1 MPFIVDVYA
10 REVLDSR
17 GNPTVEVEVFTES
30 GAFGRALVPSGA
42 STGEYE
48 AVELRD
54 GDKERYLGK
63 GVLKA
68 VDNVNE
74 IIAPHLVGEEFSVLD
89 QVSVDQALIELDG
102 TENKGKLGANA
113 ILGVSMAVAHAAA
126 NYLDIPLYQYLGGF
140 NAKQLPVPMMNI
152 VNGGEHADNNVDIQ
166 EFMVMPIGAPN
177 FREALRMGAEIF
189 HSLKSVLKEK
199 GLNTA
204 VGDEGGFAP
213 NLGSNEEALQTIVLA
228 IEKAGYKPGE
238 EIFLAMDAASSEF
251 YNKEDGKYHLKGEG
265 VVKTSAEMVD
275 WYEDM
280 ATKYPIISIEDGLDE
295 NDWEGHKLLTER
307 LGKKVQLVGDDLFV
321 TNTKKLSEGIE
332 KGIGNSILIKVN
344 QIGTLTETFDAIEM
358 AKRAGYTAVISHRSG
373 ETEDNTIADIAV
385 ATNAGQIKTGAPS
398 RTDRVAKYNQL
409 LRIEDQLG
417 ETAQYNGLKSF
428 YNLKK

>member
-1 MPFIVDVYA
+1 MSAIVDVYA

-17 GNPTVEVEVFTES
+17 GNPTVEVEVYTED
-30 GAFGRALVPSGA
+30 GGFGRALVPSGA

-54 GDKERYLGK
+54 GDKSRYLGK

-68 VDNVNE
+68 VENVNE
-74 IIAPHLVGEEFSVLD
+74 IIAPAIIGFEVTD
-89 QVSVDQALIELDG
+89 QVGIDKTLIELDG

-113 ILGVSMAVAHAAA
+113 ILGVSLAVARAAA
-126 NYLDIPLYQYLGGF
+126 DELDMPLYQYLGGF
-140 NAKQLPVPMMNI
+140 NAKTLPVPMMNI
-152 VNGGEHADNNVDIQ
+152 LNGGAHADNNVDIQ
-166 EFMVMPIGAPN
+166 EFMIMPVGAKS

-189 HSLKSVLKEK
+189 HSLKAVLKAK
-199 GLNTA
+199 GYNTS

-213 NLGSNEEALQTIVLA
+213 NLKSNEEALQTIIEA

-238 EIFLAMDAASSEF
+238 EVMLAMDVASSEL
-251 YNKEDGKYHLKGEG
+251 YNKEDGKYHLEGEG
-265 VVKTSAEMVD
+265 VVRTSEEMVA
-275 WYEDM
+275 WYEELVS
-280 ATKYPIISIEDGLDE
+280 KYPIISIEDGLDE

-321 TNTKKLSEGIE
+321 TNTKKLAEGIE
-332 KGIGNSILIKVN
+332 KGVGNSILIKVN

-358 AKRAGYTAVISHRSG
+358 AKRAGYTAVVSHRSG
-373 ETEDNTIADIAV
+373 ETEDSTIADIAV

-417 ETAQYNGLKSF
+417 DTAIYNGIKSF

>member
-1 MPFIVDVYA
+1 MPIISDVYA

-17 GNPTVEVEVFTES
+17 GNPTIEVEVYTES

-54 GDKERYLGK
+54 GDKSRYLGK
-63 GVLKA
+63 GVQQA
-68 VDNVNE
+68 VENVNE
-74 IIAPHLVGEEFSVLD
+74 IIAPELVGLFDVLE
-89 QVSVDQALIELDG
+89 QVAIDEALIDLDG

-113 ILGVSMAVAHAAA
+113 ILGVSMAVARAAA
-126 NYLDIPLYQYLGGF
+126 DFLQIPLYQHLGGF
-140 NAKQLPVPMMNI
+140 NSKTLPVPMMNI
-152 VNGGEHADNNVDIQ
+152 INGGEHADNNVDIQ
-166 EFMVMPIGAPN
+166 EFMVMPVGAEN
-177 FREALRMGAEIF
+177 FKEALRMGAEIF
-189 HSLKSVLKEK
+189 HALKSVLSAK

-213 NLGSNEEALQTIVLA
+213 NLGSNEEALQTIIEA

-238 EIFLAMDAASSEF
+238 QVMLAMDAAASEF

-265 VVKTSAEMVD
+265 VVYTSAEMVD
-275 WYEDM
+275 FYEKM
-280 ATKYPIISIEDGLDE
+280 ADKYPIISIEDGLDE
-295 NDWEGHKLLTER
+295 NDWEGFKLLTER
-307 LGKKVQLVGDDLFV
+307 IGNKVQLVGDDLFV
-321 TNTKKLSEGIE
+321 TNTKKLAEGIE
-332 KGIGNSILIKVN
+332 RKIGNSILIKVN
-344 QIGTLTETFDAIEM
+344 QIGTLTETFEAIEM

-373 ETEDNTIADIAV
+373 ETEDSTIADIAV

-417 ETAQYNGLKSF
+417 DTARYDGLRSF